1 MSVLAAVAAL
11 LATVSLPALAGNTE
25 LTRLHVAGRAGSLA
39 TGKKLFKSLG
49 CGACHTLKPAGTRGT
64 VGPNLNVY
72 QPPYEWV
79 ITQITN
85 GGGGMPPF
93 KQRLSKVQIT
103 DIADFVYN
111 WTSRP

>member
-1 MSVLAAVAAL
+1 LSVLAAVGGL
-11 LATVSLPALAGNTE
+11 LASVSLPAHAGNSDFA
-25 LTRLHVAGRAGSLA
+25 RLQAAAGAGNLA
-39 TGKKLFKSLG
+39 MGKKLFKSLG

-72 QPPYEWV
+72 EPPYSFV

-85 GGGGMPPF
+85 GGGGMPAF
-93 KQRLSKVQIT
+93 KQQLSKAQIK
-103 DIADFVYN
+103 DIAEFVYN